1 MVELL
6 YQIQIEKGV
15 SFYEYLFNEI
25 LRKMDNIKMQRVL
38 GQLNK
43 ILHEDV
49 KITDLEKLKEEDD
62 KIKDIML
69 WNDILYPKQDNIVD
83 GEDLSVEELLDLMKE
98 GDKST
103 EDGFN
108 YSRKDIIM

>member
-1 MVELL
+1 
-6 YQIQIEKGV
+6 
-15 SFYEYLFNEI
+15 
-25 LRKMDNIKMQRVL
+25 MDNIKMQRVL

-69 WNDILYPKQDNIVD
+69 WNDILYPK
-83 GEDLSVEELLDLMKE
+83 
-98 GDKST
+98 
-103 EDGFN
+103 
-108 YSRKDIIM
+108 